1 MPLLCSDGRTGAM
14 DDVLAPASA
23 SAGSKE
29 GEGGRASVSVSMV
42 PPLQPSPSPM
52 MRGEMERVRGEQ
64 KVIRALVPP
73 PPPPPQP
80 FLPSSFR
87 SLKIHPGPF
96 QWRRGGE
103 WGRRNESSHLE
114 ILLWRDEGRGK
125 RSRGDQVLLPNHP
138 FFLPPPPPSPSVG

>member
-1 MPLLCSDGRTGAM
+1 MQPIMPLLCSDGRTGAM

-29 GEGGRASVSVSMV
+29 GLRKRFNGAAIAAGR
-42 PPLQPSPSPM
+42 LPSPSPM

-80 FLPSSFR
+80 FLPSFG
-87 SLKIHPGPF
+87 L
-96 QWRRGGE
+96 
-103 WGRRNESSHLE
+103 
-114 ILLWRDEGRGK
+114 
-125 RSRGDQVLLPNHP
+125 
-138 FFLPPPPPSPSVG
+138 